1 MKKLFMPMMLVVSI
15 LLLAGCSNYEKA
27 QKEFENGNYSEV
39 LTLLE
44 GETAEKSIE
53 LYDSANIKIFEKAIN
68 EALKNEDVK
77 LLSETVTN
85 LNELYADSEKI
96 VDVENN
102 LITEVE
108 NLLNESC
115 EYKSFIF
122 IEDLCSELEKSKCK
136 GSTLPKIKTI
146 LSKHDTDKLRAAL
159 TGTWIRRD
167 DTPLSGCKIDIAFS
181 ENSGKAVLTYA
192 APNPYGFE
200 DGDIKWINIELY
212 NAENFYFEDLSK
224 SLYYTDVGYFPSN
237 ANIDYTNMTI
247 YIHIVGGNNN
257 NTTGRDQ
264 VWVKEE
270 FDAPSA
276 AQELTWRDTE
286 GSYQC
291 ADNMGIITI
300 SIEKGKPYLS
310 VEGSYRGGYD
320 MEKTELIP
328 SDSKNMLSIGEVE
341 LMISPIDKDTMKIS
355 GDDSGLAGTYTKL
368 K

>member
-1 MKKLFMPMMLVVSI
+1 MV
-15 LLLAGCSNYEKA
+15 GCSNYEKA

-44 GETAEKSIE
+44 GEDNEKSVE

-77 LLSETVTN
+77 LLSETVIK

-96 VDVENN
+96 TDVENK

-122 IEDLCSELEKSKCK
+122 IENLCSELEKSKCK

-212 NAENFYFEDLSK
+212 NAENFYFEDLGK
-224 SLYYTDVGYFPSN
+224 TTDYTILGYFPSN

-247 YIHIVGGNNN
+247 SVHIVGDSNA
-257 NTTGRDQ
+257 TGGDQ
-264 VWVKEE
+264 IWVKEDVE
-270 FDAPSA
+270 APSA
-276 AQELTWRDTE
+276 VQELTWRDTE
-286 GSYQC
+286 GSYEC
-291 ADNMGIITI
+291 DDNMGIITI
-300 SIEKGKPYLS
+300 SIENGKPYLS

-320 MEKTELIP
+320 MEKTELIL

>member
-1 MKKLFMPMMLVVSI
+1 MKKIFMPTILAVSI
-15 LLLAGCSNYEKA
+15 LLLVGCSNYDKA

-44 GETAEKSIE
+44 GKADKKSIE

-68 EALKNEDVK
+68 EALKNENVK
-77 LLSETVTN
+77 LLSETVIN
-85 LNELYADSEKI
+85 LNKLYADSEKI
-96 VDVENN
+96 ADVENK

-122 IEDLCSELEKSKCK
+122 IENLCSELEKAKCK
-136 GSTLPKIKTI
+136 GSTLSQIKTI
-146 LSKHDTDKLRAAL
+146 LSKHDIDKLRAAL

-192 APNPYGFE
+192 VPNPYGFE
-200 DGDIKWINIELY
+200 DGDVKWKDIELY
-212 NAENFYFEDLSK
+212 NTKNFYFEDLGK
-224 SLYYTDVGYFPSN
+224 STDYRVIGYSQSN

-247 YIHIVGGNNN
+247 SIHIVADSNS
-257 NTTGRDQ
+257 TGVDQ
-264 VWVKEE
+264 VWVKEGFE
-270 FDAPSA
+270 AQSA
-276 AQELTWRDTE
+276 TQELTWRDTE
-286 GSYQC
+286 GRYQC
-291 ADNMGIITI
+291 DDDMGIITI

-320 MEKTELIP
+320 MEKTELMP
-328 SDSKNMLSIGEVE
+328 ADSKNLLSIGEVE
-341 LMISPIDKDTMKIS
+341 LTISPIDKDTIKIL
-355 GDDSGLAGTYTKL
+355 GDSGFEGTYTKL